1 MLNYG
6 ATRDLF
12 KSTDRINS
20 EHLVI
25 AEWNM
30 NRYYEISQYGV
41 YSHPHA
47 ARFER
52 HYVPTSASIL
62 SGDNYLFYDDG
73 TYKVHPDQEYFSSVS
88 SIFKPNRP
96 DPGIV
101 LLQKY
106 GNSLITNDATNI
118 KQDNINPSSA
128 RFYPFSYNRPYDYF
142 NSAKIIDT
150 ELNISGVISSNG
162 NILAANPFV
171 VYSSSSIPCNKITI
185 KVQNH
190 ITSPDQF
197 AIQVLASASAWQT
210 VLEINEPGGASAY
223 FPNGICNLYYNSG
236 SWSKNISRVTDLNQ
250 LTTANPT
257 QLNNIGGLR
266 FIVYNMKTKQEIG
279 SNNPGGLEIIEM
291 SPRLEMDVT
300 QYTESFSFNSS
311 IGDNT
316 NIGLP
321 VGSVVSSTGQLSL
334 SNEENKFLF
343 SGTLQK
349 LDMLNPDVKFS
360 FYQIIRDPSV
370 SASLVPLKVMYSN
383 EWNVGEDYSVSVAI
397 EDSMKFLR
405 EVSAPDLFLQG
416 YGKGNKLSFVLLTIL
431 DNIGVTGLEFKKSS
445 NTNNKL
451 EDIAIRNFFCKK
463 EQTVAEVLE
472 QLAISTQCSM
482 FYDPEDKLNVLTKE
496 RLTKKE
502 PIAPSTSETSGGTD
516 FWMIFDE
523 DYTTNGSTPA
533 QESAYISNYDSNVM
547 SYSEIKLNPITD
559 GDILYHS
566 YGPRKVPGVNNIPAN
581 ILNQLTQDFP
591 AAALAF
597 SNFTYATKILWTTG
611 QDNSSVMGAA
621 NLTLNLGNRRL
632 KDVFTRQY
640 TALNEEEAIRLI
652 YQSTNITA
660 SFSGDPELTLQAKQ
674 DLVMF
679 IDRNEAYTIP
689 EYEGTVLIDKEY
701 IKFKGKLFSINGE
714 IKVLFNEEEL
724 KEEIRFLPKGSSI
737 SVLGLIVDVELK
749 VVSKQSAEYT
759 YKVIGDGRAKL
770 GSDVE
775 NHYAVAEEND
785 GIDPNKRFKLTLG
798 ESKNYNTPGALSA
811 TTKFNFINK
820 NNYKSA
826 KNAIGSMSFNDLE
839 SYLGFLKMAGP
850 QSPAEDIAIIEKL
863 DEGQTGVIELLNN
876 MNKQVDAAVPG
887 NFDPYIYMQ
896 GERNIYGQWI
906 DLGFTPNTIS
916 TRMRLFSSVKKRKN
930 NEYIMSTNSSIAGIG
945 FGVNNNGEGYYL
957 EVESVGAGKDLV
969 ASKAAKSNL
978 RFYKI
983 ELNSEGKY
991 EPKWLVTAPVGAY
1004 TVSNTEVQVMKNVNT
1019 ADPVFEIEIQIER
1032 YDNGMK
1038 YSIFYGDRF
1047 VGSYIEPLAE
1057 ALSVNATRMF
1067 MFVRNDSQA
1076 IYEWVAAAARPRG
1089 AVSKTYFKSDVKLD
1103 QAIQSGIIPVNKN
1116 YLFKDNDIQYYFNDF
1131 AKLVRQVK
1139 EYETRF
1145 EAPAFSSALIDIS
1158 KVNSQYMIKKYEPT
1172 AFGAKIIVVNTS
1184 SGPILLGEESSLP
1197 LYIVGVGMEELS
1209 TGTITMKD
1217 YFDNIDEK
1225 KRNVTQRERN
1235 ISIYG
1240 AQTFNLDSQYIQTIS
1255 QAKNL
1260 MKWIIKY
1267 CGRQRLKLSMEI
1279 YPNPLLEL
1287 GDKVRIYD
1295 KSRGY
1300 TQDNSNFGDRVFV
1313 VSSISH
1319 SITGSGPTM
1328 TLEIVEVGE

>member
-1 MLNYG
+1 VLNYG

-30 NRYYEISQYGV
+30 NKYYEISQYGV

-47 ARFER
+47 AKSQE
-52 HYVPTSASIL
+52 HYAPTSASIL
-62 SGDNYLFYDDG
+62 SGENYLIYEDG
-73 TYKVHPDQEYFSSVS
+73 SSKIHPDQEYFSNLS
-88 SIFKPNRP
+88 SIFKSNRP

-106 GNSLITNDATNI
+106 GNNLIVADSRSI
-118 KQDNINPSSA
+118 KQNNINSASA
-128 RFYPFSYNRPYDYF
+128 RFYPFSRTRPYDYF
-142 NSAKIIDT
+142 NSAKIMDT
-150 ELNISGVISSNG
+150 QLGISGVISSNG

-171 VYSSSSIPCNKITI
+171 AYTETVPCNKITI

-197 AIQVLASASAWQT
+197 AIQTLSGSAWRT
-210 VLEINEPGGASAY
+210 IVEITQPGGASAY
-223 FPNGICNLYYNSG
+223 FPEGICNLYYSSG

-250 LTTANPT
+250 LTSVTPT
-257 QLNNIGGLR
+257 QLKNIDGLR
-266 FIVYNMKTKQEIG
+266 FIVYNMKTKQQVG

-291 SPRLEMDVT
+291 SPRLEMDIT

-316 NIGLP
+316 SIGLP
-321 VGSVVSSTGQLSL
+321 VGSVVSSTGQISL
-334 SNEENKFLF
+334 SNEENQFLF
-343 SGTLQK
+343 SSTLQDLK
-349 LDMLNPDVKFS
+349 MLNPDVKFS

-370 SASLVPLKVMYSN
+370 TASIIPLKVMYSN
-383 EWNVGEDYSVSVAI
+383 EWSVGEDYSVTVAV

-405 EVSAPDLFLQG
+405 ETAAPDLFLQG
-416 YGKGNKLSFVLLTIL
+416 YGKGNRLSFILLTIL
-431 DNIGVTGLEFKKSS
+431 DNVGITGLEFKKSS
-445 NTNNKL
+445 NNNNKL
-451 EDIAIRNFFCKK
+451 EDVVIRNFFCKK

-472 QLAISTQCSM
+472 QLAISTQCSI
-482 FYDPEDKLNVLTKE
+482 FYDPEDKLNILTKE

-502 PIAPSTSETSGGTD
+502 SIAQSTSQNSGGTD
-516 FWMIFDE
+516 FWMIFNE

-533 QESAYISNYDSNVM
+533 QESAYISNYDSNIM
-547 SYSEIKLNPITD
+547 SYSEIKLNPTTD
-559 GDILYHS
+559 GDIVYHS
-566 YGPRKVPGVNNIPAN
+566 YGPRKVPGVNNLPTN

-621 NLTLNLGNRRL
+621 NLTLNLSNRQL
-632 KDVFTRQY
+632 KNVFTRQY
-640 TALNEEEAIRLI
+640 TALNEDEAVRLM
-652 YQSTNITA
+652 YQSTNISS
-660 SFSGDPELTLQAKQ
+660 SFGGNPVLAAAAKQ
-674 DLVMF
+674 DLIIF

-689 EYEGTVLIDKEY
+689 EYEGIVLIDKEY
-701 IKFKGKLFSINGE
+701 IRYRGKLYSVNGE
-714 IKVLFNEEEL
+714 IKIIFSDEEL
-724 KEEIRFLPKGSSI
+724 QEEIRFLPKGSSI
-737 SVLGLIVDVELK
+737 AILGLVVDVTFK

-759 YKVIGDGRAKL
+759 YEVIGDGRAKL
-770 GSDVE
+770 GSDIGT
-775 NHYAVAEEND
+775 HYAVAEEND

-798 ESKNYNTPGALSA
+798 ESRNYNTPGILSA

-850 QSPAEDIAIIEKL
+850 QSPAEDISIIEKL
-863 DEGQTGVIELLNN
+863 DQGQAGVAELLNA

-887 NFDPYIYMQ
+887 DFDPFVYMQ
-896 GERNIYGQWI
+896 GERNIYGQYI

-916 TRMRLFSSVKKRKN
+916 TRMRLFSSTKKRKN
-930 NEYIMSTNSSIAGIG
+930 NQYIMSTNSSIAGIG
-945 FGVNNNGEGYYL
+945 FGLNNNNEGYYL
-957 EVESVGAGKDLV
+957 EVESVGAGKDSV
-969 ASKAAKSNL
+969 AQKASKSNL

-983 ELNSEGKY
+983 FLNSNGKY
-991 EPKWLVTAPVGAY
+991 EVKLLVTAPVGAY
-1004 TVSNTEVQVMKNVNT
+1004 TVSNTEVQVLKNNNT
-1019 ADPVFEIEIQIER
+1019 ADPVFELEIQTEK
-1032 YDNGMK
+1032 YDNGIK
-1038 YSIFYGDRF
+1038 YSIYYGNRF
-1047 VGSYIEPLAE
+1047 VGSYIEPIGPAIN
-1057 ALSVNATRMF
+1057 VNNTRIF

-1089 AVSKTYFKSDVKLD
+1089 AVSKTYFNSSVKLD
-1103 QAIQSGIIPVNKN
+1103 QAIQSGIIPVNKD
-1116 YLFKDNDIQYYFNDF
+1116 YLFKEDGIQYYFNDF
-1131 AKLVRQVK
+1131 ARLVRQVK
-1139 EYETRF
+1139 VYEPRF
-1145 EAPAFSSALIDIS
+1145 EAPTFSSALVDVS
-1158 KVNSQYMIKKYEPT
+1158 KVNPQYMIKKYEPT

-1184 SGPILLGEESSLP
+1184 SGPIILGEESSLP
-1197 LYIVGVGMEELS
+1197 LYIVGIGVEELS
-1209 TGTITMKD
+1209 TGTVTMKD
-1217 YFDNIDEK
+1217 YFDNVDEK
-1225 KRNVTQRERN
+1225 RKNVADREKN
-1235 ISIYG
+1235 IAIYG

-1267 CGRQRLKLSMEI
+1267 CGRQRIKMSMEI

-1287 GDKVRIYD
+1287 GDKIRIYD
-1295 KSRGY
+1295 KDRGY

-1313 VSSISH
+1313 ISSIAH

-1328 TLEIVEVGE
+1328 TAEIVEVGE